1 MMAENYDVSRQ
12 KVDAFKE
19 QIRHA
24 QECIKRI
31 QDTECK
37 HAGLT
42 GKYRANTGNYCPE
55 DDSYWVEF
63 SCPTCDKH
71 WTEEQSE
78 CRFGKSK
85 DGHSFA
91 RI

>member
-1 MMAENYDVSRQ
+1 MAEYDVSRE
-12 KVDAFKE
+12 KIDALKE
-19 QIRHA
+19 RIRHT
-24 QECIKRI
+24 QECIRRI
-31 QDTECK
+31 QDTECV
-37 HAGLT
+37 HVGLT

-63 SCPTCDKH
+63 KCPRCDKQ

-78 CRFGKSK
+78 VRLGMTK